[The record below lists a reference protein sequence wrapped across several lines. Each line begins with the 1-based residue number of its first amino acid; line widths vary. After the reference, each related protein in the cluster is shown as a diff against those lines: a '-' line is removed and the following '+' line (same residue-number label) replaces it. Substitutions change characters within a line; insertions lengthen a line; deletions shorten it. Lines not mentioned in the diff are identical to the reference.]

1 MARKSRTL
9 QPQPAFLFDLD
20 GTLIDTVYEHLM
32 AWSEAIEDAG
42 IRVSNWR
49 IHRRIG
55 MSDGLILRALERETG
70 TRLTDKQKAQMSK
83 VHGERFRK
91 RWASVRPIPGAK
103 ALLDRLTEMS
113 VPWCIATSAYAE
125 NVGRSLEI
133 LGLKKNIPV
142 VTRDEVKHA
151 KPDPDVFLA
160 AAAKIKADIEHCFVV
175 GDSPWDMYA
184 AQRARAL
191 SIGVLTGG
199 FGTDELERAGA
210 YRVFEDTAD
219 LLEHL
224 DEVAVRPG
232 G

>member
-1 MARKSRTL
+1 MARQIR
-9 QPQPAFLFDLD
+9 PARPAFLFDLD
-20 GTLIDTVYEHLM
+20 GTLIDTVYQHIL
-32 AWSEAIEDAG
+32 AWSEAVEAAG
-42 IRVSNWR
+42 IQVSKWR

-70 TRLTDKQKAQMSK
+70 TRITEKQKRQMSK
-83 VHGERFRK
+83 VHGERFRE
-91 RWASVRPIPGAK
+91 RWSAVRPVPGARE
-103 ALLDRLTEMS
+103 LLDRLTEMR
-113 VPWCIATSAYAE
+113 VPWCIATSAHAE

-160 AAAKIKADIEHCFVV
+160 AAAKINANIEHCFVV
-175 GDSPWDMYA
+175 GDSPWDLYG

-199 FGTDELERAGA
+199 FGVDDLTRAGA

>member
-1 MARKSRTL
+1 MMKRPLRR
-9 QPQPAFLFDLD
+9 QPAFLFDLD
-20 GTLIDTVYEHLM
+20 GTLIDTVYEHII
-32 AWSEAIEDAG
+32 AWSEAIEEVG
-42 IRVSNWR
+42 IKVSKWR
-49 IHRRIG
+49 IHHRIG
-55 MSDGLILRALERETG
+55 MSDGLIMRALERETG
-70 TRLTDKQKAQMSK
+70 CHLTEKQKKQMSK
-83 VHGERFRK
+83 VHGERFRE
-91 RWASVRPIPGAK
+91 RWSAVRPIPGAK
-103 ALLDRLTEMS
+103 ELLDRLTEMS

-133 LGLKKNIPV
+133 LGLKKNVPV

-160 AAAKIKADIEHCFVV
+160 AAAKLDWDIEDCFVV
-175 GDSPWDMYA
+175 GDSPWDLYA

-199 FGTDELERAGA
+199 FGEDDLRRAGA
-210 YRVFEDTAD
+210 YRVFEDPAD

>member
-1 MARKSRTL
+1 MATKPLRRR
-9 QPQPAFLFDLD
+9 PAFLFDLD

-32 AWSEAIEDAG
+32 AWSEAIEEAG
-42 IRVSNWR
+42 IRVSKWR

-70 TRLTDKQKAQMSK
+70 TRLTDKQKQRMSK
-83 VHGERFRK
+83 VHGERFRE
-91 RWASVRPIPGAK
+91 RWGEVRPIPGAK
-103 ALLDRLTEMS
+103 DLLDRLTEMR

-133 LGLKKNIPV
+133 LGLKNNVPV

-160 AAAKIKADIEHCFVV
+160 AAAKIRSDIEDCFVV
-175 GDSPWDMYA
+175 GDSPWDLYA

-199 FGTDELERAGA
+199 FGEEDLMRAGA